1 MMKKSVVKK
10 CGGYIK
16 LRRKEDFDLFSRI
29 VTAGY
34 YVRNIDES
42 LYLYRADENNYKRRK
57 SKENMKAAIYV
68 YKRHWKRNGRSFLDF
83 LIITSAERFFWLAPD
98 GVMKFLSNSMLREK
112 TN

>member
-34 YVRNIDES
+34 YVRNIEIS
-42 LYLYRADENNYKRRK
+42 GTVITVGGPMTQTAK
-57 SKENMKAAIYV
+57 I
-68 YKRHWKRNGRSFLDF
+68 NGMPTPILN
-83 LIITSAERFFWLAPD
+83 
-98 GVMKFLSNSMLREK
+98 GVVPNTLGIKP
-112 TN
+112 